1 MPCTPCHIAGSL
13 LPLGE
18 EEASLGDRLTVQWL
32 YRHSRDQLVPLLVV
46 IAGNAVLALGGVAL
60 ALISRHIIDSAVT
73 GDRRALISF
82 ALMLL
87 GLMLLQLLLNLLC
100 RWLEGITKAGLEMK
114 YKSRLF
120 DQLLRKDYAAVS
132 AYHSG
137 ELLNH
142 LTNDIVIVADG
153 ITTIVPS
160 LAAMLTRLAGAFAVL
175 VAIDPTFALIF
186 ALAGCFVFLVV
197 RAFRGLM
204 KQLHKRVQE
213 TDGRVRSFM
222 QESLEN
228 LLVVKI
234 FAVQEQVVDQAV
246 RLQQRN
252 YQAKGK
258 RITAGMVANS
268 GFGFIFQAGYLYALL
283 WGAYK
288 LYTQAISFGT
298 LTAML
303 QLVGQVQTPF
313 VGLSGLVPKYY
324 ALLASA
330 ERVLELEQLAD
341 EREFEQE
348 QTTDTAG
355 LEDGFGSLEF
365 RQVSF
370 AYSRDTDGDTVL
382 KQVSLTISKGDFVFL
397 SGTSGIGKST
407 FLKLL
412 LGVYQPNQG
421 EIYLQMKDG
430 RSIKIDRQVRRLFAY
445 VPQGNL
451 LLSGTIKD
459 NITFIK
465 PDAKEAAIRRA
476 ARLSCAE
483 EFINR
488 LPQGLD
494 TVIGEKGHGLS
505 AGQIQRLAIAR
516 AILSDA
522 PILLLDE
529 ASSALDEDTEQKLL
543 GNIKSLPGKTCLIV
557 SHRRAALAICNKEV
571 CFVDG
576 TIVSRDV
583 GLSGK
588 KFN

>member
-1 MPCTPCHIAGSL
+1 M
-13 LPLGE
+13 
-18 EEASLGDRLTVQWL
+18 
-32 YRHSRDQLVPLLVV
+32 
-46 IAGNAVLALGGVAL
+46 
-60 ALISRHIIDSAVT
+60 
-73 GDRRALISF
+73 
-82 ALMLL
+82 
-87 GLMLLQLLLNLLC
+87 
-100 RWLEGITKAGLEMK
+100 
-114 YKSRLF
+114 
-120 DQLLRKDYAAVS
+120 
-132 AYHSG
+132 
-137 ELLNH
+137 
-142 LTNDIVIVADG
+142 
-153 ITTIVPS
+153 
-160 LAAMLTRLAGAFAVL
+160 
-175 VAIDPTFALIF
+175 
-186 ALAGCFVFLVV
+186 
-197 RAFRGLM
+197 
-204 KQLHKRVQE
+204 
-213 TDGRVRSFM
+213 
-222 QESLEN
+222 
-228 LLVVKI
+228 
-234 FAVQEQVVDQAV
+234 VDQAAC
-246 RLQQRN
+246 LQQRN
-252 YQAKGK
+252 YQAKRK
-258 RITAGMVANS
+258 RITAGMAANS

-288 LYTQAISFGT
+288 LYTQVISFGT

-341 EREFEQE
+341 EKEFEQE
-348 QTTDTAG
+348 QTDTVG

-370 AYSRDTDGDTVL
+370 GYSRDTDGDTVL
-382 KQVSLTISKGDFVFL
+382 KQVSLTIRRGDFMFL

-430 RSIKIDRQVRRLFAY
+430 RSIKIDRQVRKLFAY
-445 VPQGNL
+445 VPQDSL

-459 NITFIK
+459 NIAFIK
-465 PDAKEAAIRRA
+465 PNAGEAAIRRA
-476 ARLSCAE
+476 VRLSCAE

-529 ASSALDEDTEQKLL
+529 ASSALDEDTEQRLL

-571 CFVDG
+571 CFVGG
-576 TIVSRDV
+576 TIVSTDV
-583 GLSGK
+583 GVSGK